1 MGVTD
6 VEEEDIENIV
16 QEEVAGGGVES
27 IDKEDSVVEETADD
41 DIDWLETIDEDF
53 VAVCMVSSLMFV
65 TT

>member
-1 MGVTD
+1 MGMTD
-6 VEEEDIENIV
+6 VEEEDIDNIV

-27 IDKEDSVVEETADD
+27 IDKEDSVVEEIADD
-41 DIDWLETIDEDF
+41 DIDWLETVDEDI

>member
-16 QEEVAGGGVES
+16 QEEVAAGGVES

-41 DIDWLETIDEDF
+41 DID
-53 VAVCMVSSLMFV
+53 
-65 TT
+65 

>member
-41 DIDWLETIDEDF
+41 DIDWLESVDEDI

>member
-16 QEEVAGGGVES
+16 QEEVAAGGIES